1 MEGVWG
7 EWGAWGECSTSC
19 GLGYRIRS
27 RRCSPPLEGGA
38 PCEGETTGVEV
49 CTGQPCLGE
58 LSSLTSLTPLPSP
71 SGRGVGGVG
80 GLEQVHQDLWRAL
93 PCWGVQDQ
101 AEDLHPTP
109 AWREGV

>member
-1 MEGVWG
+1 MDGVWG

-19 GLGYRIRS
+19 GVGYRIRS

-38 PCEGETTGVEV
+38 PCEGEATGVEG

-58 LSSLTSLTPLPSP
+58 ISSLTSLTLPSP

-80 GLEQVHQDLWRAL
+80 GLGPLLQDLWRGLQGAEQDLL
-93 PCWGVQDQ
+93 PS
-101 AEDLHPTP
+101 P